1 MLFPEVAGWIVG
13 PLSEGKTSGR
23 GFFIWRAKLRQ
34 ACQVKL
40 PAQKVGLPWHK
51 VANRM

>member
-23 GFFIWRAKLRQ
+23 GFFIWNQARQVRSKGVFLDLR
-34 ACQVKL
+34 VLKKKR
-40 PAQKVGLPWHK
+40 PK
-51 VANRM
+51 NR